1 MLKKIKENLIQ
12 ICIFIILILSFT
24 IELPYYIDKTGG
36 IIDLNSRI
44 NYKDKKDYNG
54 SINMAYVSEIKA
66 TPFNMFIAKIN
77 DKWDINPK
85 DKITNNENTKYLNKM
100 SLNEAINNAILVAF
114 KKADKK
120 ITKTNSKI
128 YVTYIY
134 DEAKTN
140 LEIEDQIISINN
152 QKISSKQDINEIIS
166 NTSGNVN
173 IEVLNNGKKYIR
185 TADIIELENKK
196 IIGILIGED
205 YNLKMSPKID
215 VNFKENEYG
224 PSGGLMMSL
233 AIYSQITDIDIIRG
247 RKIAGTGTIDENG
260 LVGEIDG
267 VKYKLAG
274 AVKNKMNIFIV
285 PLGDNYKTA
294 LLEKEKNN
302 YDIEIVGV
310 SNFDEALEYL
320 KR

>member
-1 MLKKIKENLIQ
+1 MLKTIKNNFYQ
-12 ICIFIILILSFT
+12 ICIFIITVLFFT
-24 IELPYYIDKTGG
+24 LELPYYIDKNGG
-36 IIDLNSRI
+36 TIDLNSRI
-44 NYKDKKDYNG
+44 KYEEKKQYEG

-77 DKWDINPK
+77 DNWDINPK

-140 LEIEDQIISINN
+140 LEIKDQIISINN